1 MTTCI
6 TKNSRQYR
14 TINGYRLC
22 RTPSLHI
29 FRHPVQISFDRRKPA
44 CTQFM
49 QSDDKSVCPK
59 VSFCFSAKHCQLL
72 RNRCTISPPRTN
84 PPTTALSLSLFVGE
98 RACPSRHA
106 EPLHSHDLLKS
117 TSTATPRTKL
127 ASLAKGEV
135 LLLGQAEPTMEGIE
149 INRSTTLKISKH

>member
-1 MTTCI
+1 MYVYSVESENTTICI

-98 RACPSRHA
+98 RACPSRNITAIIKNRLEESLHHLLTPHQPSHNRTIPIA
-106 EPLHSHDLLKS
+106 FRRGAGLPLPKY
-117 TSTATPRTKL
+117 
-127 ASLAKGEV
+127 
-135 LLLGQAEPTMEGIE
+135 
-149 INRSTTLKISKH
+149 N

>member
-29 FRHPVQISFDRRKPA
+29 FHHPVQISFDRRKPA

-98 RACPSRHA
+98 RACV
-106 EPLHSHDLLKS
+106 KS
-117 TSTATPRTKL
+117 NMVYTLCKHMVYMLSITNEHKNELEMRAKPEWKVHFL
-127 ASLAKGEV
+127 CFASAKRGSFS
-135 LLLGQAEPTMEGIE
+135 I
-149 INRSTTLKISKH
+149 R

>member
-1 MTTCI
+1 MYVYSVKSENTTICI

-29 FRHPVQISFDRRKPA
+29 FRHPVQISFDRRKSA

-98 RACPSRHA
+98 RACPSRNTIDYTFAVCKA
-106 EPLHSHDLLKS
+106 EAALN
-117 TSTATPRTKL
+117 TA
-127 ASLAKGEV
+127 
-135 LLLGQAEPTMEGIE
+135 I
-149 INRSTTLKISKH
+149 